1 MRRGLWLSILAAMLL
16 ASGAS
21 YSQQSA
27 YPARQVRIVVP
38 YPAGGPTD
46 LIARIVAQK
55 LGERLG
61 QSFFVE
67 NVAGASGA
75 VGAGQVAHAAPDGYT
90 LLVSTNDFAVAS
102 VTNANL
108 PYDPVKNFSPVTL
121 IATSPQVVAV
131 NPSVPAKDMKELVDL
146 IKAAPEKYNY
156 AAIGIGFGQLT
167 SERLFKLALKLDGLV
182 RVPFNGAA
190 PAVNATLAGDT
201 QIIFLGLPP
210 VAPYLSAEKL
220 RALAV
225 TSPAR
230 TPAFPQIPTLREAG
244 IADQEADL
252 INGMAAPAGT
262 PPEIIALLQKQIAA
276 IMVLPDV
283 KATLDKLSFQAVAS
297 TPAEYSAQIKN
308 DIVVWSKVMKD
319 ANIPV
324 N

>member
-1 MRRGLWLSILAAMLL
+1 MRRGLLLSILAAMLL
-16 ASGAS
+16 ASGVS
-21 YSQQSA
+21 YGQQSA
-27 YPARQVRIVVP
+27 YPTRQVRIVVP
-38 YPAGGPTD
+38 YPPGGPTD
-46 LIARIVAQK
+46 LIARLVAQK

-102 VTNANL
+102 VTNTNL
-108 PYDPVKNFSPVTL
+108 PYDPVKNFSPVTI

-131 NPSVPAKDMKELVDL
+131 NPSVPAKTMKELVDL

-201 QIIFLGLPP
+201 QIIFLALPP
-210 VAPYLSAEKL
+210 IAPYLSSEKL

-230 TPAFPQIPTLREAG
+230 TPA
-244 IADQEADL
+244 
-252 INGMAAPAGT
+252 
-262 PPEIIALLQKQIAA
+262 
-276 IMVLPDV
+276 
-283 KATLDKLSFQAVAS
+283 
-297 TPAEYSAQIKN
+297 
-308 DIVVWSKVMKD
+308 
-319 ANIPV
+319 
-324 N
+324 